1 MDVGRIVKLVVV
13 IAIVFAIWKYG
24 VPWIQRQGSGGKTT
38 VASDDNSC
46 ISSAQ
51 RASERWGSG
60 LGRFVNPPY
69 DLDAWSTF
77 RGNVESSISAAESD
91 CSCAAESCT
100 KAREAMREL
109 RSLVADLDSTLR
121 NGSDPS
127 GFVQRQEAIDNR
139 ISEAAALASAAK

>member
-1 MDVGRIVKLVVV
+1 MDVGRIVKIVVV
-13 IAIVFAIWKYG
+13 IAVIFAIWKYG
-24 VPWIQRQGSGGKTT
+24 VPWIQRQGSVGTSKT
-38 VASDDNSC
+38 ASSDNSC

-51 RASERWGSG
+51 RASEKWGSG
-60 LGRFVNPPY
+60 LGQFVNPPY

-91 CSCAAESCT
+91 CGCAAESCT
-100 KAREAMREL
+100 KAREAMRDL

-127 GFVQRQEAIDNR
+127 GFVQRQEAIDNK
-139 ISEAAALASAAK
+139 INEAAALASAK